1 MIKYLLNSVLISLC
15 VLIVSCKRNTE
26 RYSFYINSTEN
37 SDLPSIVAKKKLVVL
52 AESSATSYINLEGV
66 KMGFEYELL
75 KEYAKSI
82 GIKLEVKLI
91 NNLDNVDL
99 QLNRLE
105 GDIIA
110 CSYTITKDRK
120 KNIDFTMPYLRTAQV
135 LIQRLPS
142 DSTPQYIK
150 DPMQLAHKK
159 IAIWKNSSYYH
170 RIKYLEQ
177 EIGEPIIIKELDG
190 IYSPEKLLEKVSNKE
205 IDYTIVDNHI
215 ALANAFKYRR
225 LDHHL
230 RLSIKQQ
237 IAFGIR
243 KNSPILKESINA
255 WFKVFRKTPHFKFL
269 KHKYF
274 DGKELS
280 HLTYTDYLNSGGG
293 KLSSYDKLFKQE
305 SAKYNMEWHIIGAI
319 VQQESNFTPYIKG
332 MGGAF
337 GLMQFM
343 PGTGKHY
350 GVHALS
356 SPAAQINAGMRKIFT
371 DFKFWN
377 NIPDYN
383 QRIKFVFATYNAG
396 NSPIENAQ
404 KRAEQNGYNPLIW
417 DNNVELVLQKYKG
430 NRISSYVKEVYHRYQ
445 TLKSLYE

>member
-1 MIKYLLNSVLISLC
+1 MSNVRILLFLTFSLIL
-15 VLIVSCKRNTE
+15 LFSCKRNTE
-26 RYSFYINSTEN
+26 KYAFYINSSEN
-37 SDLPSIVAKKKLVVL
+37 SDLPAIVANKKIVVL
-52 AESSATSYINLEGV
+52 AEKSITSFIELDGV

-82 GIKLEVKLI
+82 GVNVEVKLI
-91 NNLDNVDL
+91 SNLDDVDL

-110 CSYTITKDRK
+110 CSYTVTKDRK
-120 KNIDFTMPYLRTAQV
+120 KTIDFTLPYLRSAQV

-159 IAIWKNSSYYH
+159 IAVWKNSSYYH

-177 EIGEPIIIKELDG
+177 EIGEPIEVQALDG
-190 IYSPEKLLEKVSNKE
+190 HFTPEELLAKVANKE
-205 IDYTIVDNHI
+205 IDYTVVDNHI
-215 ALANAFKYRR
+215 AVANAFVYSH

-243 KNSPILKESINA
+243 KNNPKLKESMDA
-255 WFKVFRKTPHFKFL
+255 WIKTFRKTPHFRFL
-269 KHKYF
+269 KKKYF
-274 DGKELS
+274 DGKELT

-293 KLSSYDKLFKQE
+293 KLSSYDKLFKKE
-305 SAKYNMEWHIIGAI
+305 AKKYNMEWHIIGAI

-332 MGGAF
+332 KGGAF

-343 PGTGKHY
+343 PGTGKRY
-350 GVHALS
+350 GVHAAS
-356 SPAAQINAGMRKIFT
+356 SPESQIKAGMKKIVA
-371 DFKFWN
+371 DFKLWN
-377 NIPDYN
+377 SIPDYQ

-396 NSPIENAQ
+396 HSPIEKAQ
-404 KRAEQNGYNPLIW
+404 KRAIENGLNPLVW
-417 DNNVELVLQKYKG
+417 DNNVESVLLKRKG
-430 NRISSYVKEVYHRYQ
+430 KRVASYVKEVYHRYQ
-445 TLKSLYE
+445 TMKSLYE

>member
-1 MIKYLLNSVLISLC
+1 MVKWLYNCLLLLLC
-15 VLIVSCKRNTE
+15 VSLVACKRNTE
-26 RYSFYINSTEN
+26 HYSFYINSSEN
-37 SDLPSIVAKKKLVVL
+37 SDLPAIVANKKLIML
-52 AESSATSYINLEGV
+52 TENSITSYTELEGV

-75 KEYAKSI
+75 KEYTKSI
-82 GIKLEVKLI
+82 GVKLEVKPI
-91 NNLDNVDL
+91 DNLDNVEL

-105 GDIIA
+105 ADVIA
-110 CSYTITKDRK
+110 CSFTITKDRK
-120 KNIDFTMPYLRTAQV
+120 NTVDFTLPYIRTSQV

-159 IAIWKNSSYYH
+159 IAVWKNSSYYH

-177 EIGEPIIIKELDG
+177 EIGEPILIQELDG
-190 IYSPEKLLEKVSNKE
+190 KYSPEILLEKVANKE

-215 ALANAFKYRR
+215 AVANAYKFSN

-243 KNSPILKESINA
+243 KNNPKLKESMDS
-255 WFKVFRKTPHFKFL
+255 WLKEFRKTPHFTFL

-280 HLTYTDYLNSGGG
+280 HLTYMDYLNSGGG
-293 KLSSYDKLFKQE
+293 KLSSYDKLFKRE
-305 SAKYNMEWHIIGAI
+305 AKKFNMEWHIIGAI

-332 MGGAF
+332 KGGAF

-343 PGTGKHY
+343 PGTGKRY
-350 GVHALS
+350 GVHASS
-356 SPAAQINAGMRKIFT
+356 SPASQIKAGMKKINA
-371 DFKFWN
+371 DFKLWKD
-377 NIPDYN
+377 IPDYH

-396 NSPIENAQ
+396 HSPIEKAQ
-404 KRAEQNGYNPLIW
+404 KRAAQKGYNPLIW
-417 DNNVELVLQKYKG
+417 DDNVELVLRKRKG
-430 NRISSYVKEVYHRYQ
+430 KRIATYVKEVYHRYQ

>member
-1 MIKYLLNSVLISLC
+1 MYKIRFLGFLFFSILILF
-15 VLIVSCKRNTE
+15 SCKRNTE
-26 RYSFYINSTEN
+26 KYAFYINSSEN
-37 SDLPSIVAKKKLVVL
+37 SDLPTIVANKKLIVL
-52 AESSATSYINLEGV
+52 AENSSTSYLELEGV

-82 GIKLEVKLI
+82 GVKLEVKLI
-91 NNLDNVDL
+91 TNLDDVDL
-99 QLNRLE
+99 KLNRLE
-105 GDIIA
+105 GDVIA
-110 CSYTITKDRK
+110 CSYTISKDRK
-120 KNIDFTMPYLRTAQV
+120 KTIDFTLPYLRSAQV

-159 IAIWKNSSYYH
+159 ISVWKNSSYYQ

-177 EIGEPIIIKELDG
+177 EIGEPIEIHALDG
-190 IYSPEKLLEKVSNKE
+190 IYSPEKLLAKVANKE

-215 ALANAFKYRR
+215 AVANAYAFNH

-237 IAFGIR
+237 IAFGVR
-243 KNSPILKESINA
+243 KNNPKLKASMDA
-255 WFKVFRKTPHFKFL
+255 WIHKFRKTPHFRFL
-269 KHKYF
+269 KKKYF

-293 KLSSYDKLFKQE
+293 KLSSFDKLFKRE
-305 SAKYNMEWHIIGAI
+305 AKKYAMEWHIIGAI

-332 MGGAF
+332 KGGAF

-343 PGTGKHY
+343 PGTGKRY
-350 GVHALS
+350 GVHPSS
-356 SPAAQINAGMRKIFT
+356 SPASQIKAGMKKIFQ
-371 DFKFWN
+371 DFKLWN
-377 NIPDYN
+377 HIPDYH

-396 NSPIENAQ
+396 HSPIEKAQ
-404 KRAEQNGYNPLIW
+404 KRAEAKGLNPLLW
-417 DNNVELVLQKYKG
+417 DNNVEVVLRKRKG
-430 NRISSYVKEVYHRYQ
+430 KRIASYVKEVFHRYQ

>member
-1 MIKYLLNSVLISLC
+1 MIKIRILVFLVFSTFILN
-15 VLIVSCKRNTE
+15 SCKRNTQK
-26 RYSFYINSTEN
+26 YAFYINSSEN
-37 SDLPSIVAKKKLVVL
+37 SDLPTIVANKKLVVL
-52 AESSATSYINLEGV
+52 AENSSTSYVELEGV

-75 KEYAKSI
+75 KEYTKSI
-82 GIKLEVKLI
+82 GVKLEVKLI
-91 NNLDNVDL
+91 SNLDNIDL

-105 GDIIA
+105 GDVIA
-110 CSYTITKDRK
+110 CSYTISKDRK
-120 KNIDFTMPYLRTAQV
+120 KTIDFSLPYLRSAQV

-159 IAIWKNSSYYH
+159 IAVWKNSSYYH

-177 EIGEPIIIKELDG
+177 EIGEPIDIQPLDG
-190 IYSPEKLLEKVSNKE
+190 NYSPEKLLAKVANKE
-205 IDYTIVDNHI
+205 IDYTVVDNHI
-215 ALANAFKYRR
+215 AVANAFTFSH

-243 KNSPILKESINA
+243 KNNPKLKESLDA
-255 WFKVFRKTPHFKFL
+255 WIKAFRKTPHFRFL
-269 KHKYF
+269 KKKYF

-280 HLTYTDYLNSGGG
+280 HLTYADYLNSGGG
-293 KLSSYDKLFKQE
+293 KLSSFDKLFKKE
-305 SAKYNMEWHIIGAI
+305 AKKYNMEWHIIGAI

-332 MGGAF
+332 KGGAF

-343 PGTGKHY
+343 PGTGKRY
-350 GVHALS
+350 GVHAAS
-356 SPAAQINAGMRKIFT
+356 SPASQIKAGMKKIVA
-371 DFKFWN
+371 DFKLWN
-377 NIPDYN
+377 DIPDYQ

-396 NSPIENAQ
+396 HSPIEKAQ
-404 KRAEQNGYNPLIW
+404 KLAVEKGLNPLVW
-417 DNNVELVLQKYKG
+417 DNNVEVVLRKRKG
-430 NRISSYVKEVYHRYQ
+430 RRVASYVKEVYHRYQ

>member
-1 MIKYLLNSVLISLC
+1 MFKIRILGFLIFSI
-15 VLIVSCKRNTE
+15 LILFSCKRNTE
-26 RYSFYINSTEN
+26 KYAFYINSSEN
-37 SDLPSIVAKKKLVVL
+37 SDLAAIVANKKLVVL
-52 AESSATSYINLEGV
+52 AENSSTSYVELEGV

-82 GIKLEVKLI
+82 GVKLEVKLI
-91 NNLDNVDL
+91 SNLDNVNL

-105 GDIIA
+105 GDVIA
-110 CSYTITKDRK
+110 CGYTVSKDRK
-120 KNIDFTMPYLRTAQV
+120 KTIDFTLPYLRSAQV

-159 IAIWKNSSYYH
+159 IAVWKNSSYYH

-177 EIGEPIIIKELDG
+177 EIGEPIDIQELDG
-190 IYSPEKLLEKVSNKE
+190 NYSPEKLLAKVANKE
-205 IDYTIVDNHI
+205 IDYTVVDNHV
-215 ALANAFKYRR
+215 AVANAYAYGH

-243 KNSPILKESINA
+243 KNNPKLKESIDA
-255 WFKVFRKTPHFKFL
+255 WIKAFRKTPHFKFL
-269 KHKYF
+269 KKKYF

-280 HLTYTDYLNSGGG
+280 HLTYADYLNSGGG
-293 KLSSYDKLFKQE
+293 KLSSYDKLFKIE
-305 SAKYNMEWHIIGAI
+305 SKKYNMEWHIIGAI
-319 VQQESNFTPYIKG
+319 VQQESNFTPYITG
-332 MGGAF
+332 QGGAF

-343 PGTGKHY
+343 PGTGKRY
-350 GVHALS
+350 GVHAAS
-356 SPAAQINAGMRKIFT
+356 SPESQIKAGMKKIVA
-371 DFKFWN
+371 DFKLWDD
-377 NIPDYN
+377 IPDYQ

-396 NSPIENAQ
+396 HSPIENAQ
-404 KRAEQNGYNPLIW
+404 KHAVENGLNPLVW
-417 DNNVELVLQKYKG
+417 DNNVEVELRKRKG
-430 NRISSYVKEVYHRYQ
+430 KRVPFYVKEVYHRYQ

>member
-1 MIKYLLNSVLISLC
+1 MFKCLTNSLLLLLC
-15 VLIVSCKRNTE
+15 ILFVSCKRNTE
-26 RYSFYINSTEN
+26 RYSFYINSSEN
-37 SDLPSIVAKKKLVVL
+37 SDLPSIVANKKLVVL
-52 AESSATSYINLEGV
+52 AEYSTTSYTELEGV
-66 KMGFEYELL
+66 KMGFEYEML

-82 GIKLEVKLI
+82 GIQLEVKI
-91 NNLDNVDL
+91 ISNLDNIDQ

-105 GDIIA
+105 GDVIA
-110 CSYTITKDRK
+110 CSYTVTKDRK
-120 KNIDFTMPYLRTAQV
+120 RTIDFTIPYIRTAQV

-159 IAIWKNSSYYH
+159 ISIWKNSSYYH

-177 EIGEPIIIKELDG
+177 EIGEPIEIQELDG
-190 IYSPEKLLEKVSNKE
+190 KNSPEQLLAKVASKE

-215 ALANAFKYRR
+215 AVANAYQFNR

-243 KNSPILKESINA
+243 KNNPKLKESMDA
-255 WFKVFRKTPHFKFL
+255 WIKDFRKSPHYTFL

-280 HLTYTDYLNSGGG
+280 HLTYTDFLNAGGG
-293 KLSSYDKLFKQE
+293 KLSSYDKLFKRE
-305 SAKYNMEWHIIGAI
+305 AKKYKMEWHIIGAI

-332 MGGAF
+332 KGGAF

-343 PGTGKHY
+343 PGTGKRY
-350 GVHALS
+350 GIHSAS
-356 SPAAQINAGMRKIFT
+356 SPSSQIKAGMKKINA
-371 DFKFWN
+371 DFKLWGE
-377 NIPDYN
+377 IPDYQ

-396 NSPIENAQ
+396 HSPIQNAQ
-404 KRAEQNGYNPLIW
+404 KRAKNKGLNPLVW
-417 DNNVELVLQKYKG
+417 DGNVEAVLRKRKG
-430 NRISSYVKEVYHRYQ
+430 KRIASYVKEVYHRYQ